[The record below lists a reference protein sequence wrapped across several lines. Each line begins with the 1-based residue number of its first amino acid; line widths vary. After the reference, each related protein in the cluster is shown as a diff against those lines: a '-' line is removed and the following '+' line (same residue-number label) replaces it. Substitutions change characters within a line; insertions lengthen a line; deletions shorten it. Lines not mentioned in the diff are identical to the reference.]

1 MGREIQKI
9 RRQSLLRTMKVLPI
23 KKNEPLYKWR
33 ERLAK
38 HYNLSEDMQAILEE
52 VSIVSYI
59 HGADLGFKA
68 GKKV

>member
-1 MGREIQKI
+1 
-9 RRQSLLRTMKVLPI
+9 MKVLPI

-33 ERLAK
+33 ERLEK

>member
-1 MGREIQKI
+1 MGGEIQTV

-23 KKNEPLYKWR
+23 KKNERLYKWR

-52 VSIVSYI
+52 VSKVSYI

-68 GKKV
+68 GKG